1 MKIEKAELAAYIL
14 IIVGLVLLVF
24 TFLMAYIL
32 LTSDFGMIL
41 HQIDLSRALSE
52 ILGPIAAAIIRVLYL
67 GVMGWAGSIA
77 TIRGIQLYKEIKRAP
92 IPKTENEKKSD

>member
-1 MKIEKAELAAYIL
+1 MKIEKAEIAAYML
-14 IIVGLVLLVF
+14 IVVGLVLLIF
-24 TFLMAYIL
+24 TFIMAYIL
-32 LTSDFGMIL
+32 LTSDFGIVF
-41 HQIDLSRALSE
+41 HQIDLSKALSE

-92 IPKTENEKKSD
+92 APKAENEKKPD